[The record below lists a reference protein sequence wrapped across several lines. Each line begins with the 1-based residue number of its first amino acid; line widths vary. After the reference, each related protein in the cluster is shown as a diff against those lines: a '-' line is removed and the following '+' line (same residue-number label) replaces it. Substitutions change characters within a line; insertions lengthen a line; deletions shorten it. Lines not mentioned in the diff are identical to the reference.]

1 VTVNSSGEFGSI
13 NSVIEIDTIAAL
25 RSTTVTAG
33 QEVYVAGY
41 YAAGD
46 GGGGFF
52 RGFAVPS
59 IDDGGSVIT
68 TAYGASA
75 ASGWYRELQ
84 FPINVLFWGAYRNGT
99 NASTTRLSIQN
110 AINYAGSA
118 GGGLVYV
125 PYGTYQ
131 IDSTLTISSNA
142 ITLAGDNLRASVIRT
157 SSSSITMLSITGI
170 DTAVVKDLTFQ
181 RTSTGTNYG
190 ISITNSANVTI
201 QFVGSDNSGTGFYSN
216 NSGPAFY
223 NCRAYRDTGSGT
235 FYGWFFDSQNGLPN
249 PSAKVISSSTNVQPG
264 FSGTSYGIYAYGSQ
278 VKDLFIRDWE
288 FATGTHGIWVES
300 TGSSDNFDINISNC
314 VLDTF
319 YGYGIYLKNLASASV
334 TDCWLNPGF
343 TGSTKYSIYAE
354 ASRNILVNGNTVFG
368 GPNYAYQIGVQ
379 FNNVLSSAITGN
391 TLANNIV
398 SIGANS
404 TSGVN
409 TVTGNSIY
417 NLSGQA
423 AYSQI
428 QIAGYRFSI
437 SSNACDGNRT
447 YAIELFAGSNYNMV
461 IGNTTNTGT
470 IQNSGSNNQVVSNI

>member
-1 VTVNSSGEFGSI
+1 
-13 NSVIEIDTIAAL
+13 
-25 RSTTVTAG
+25 
-33 QEVYVAGY
+33 
-41 YAAGD
+41 
-46 GGGGFF
+46 
-52 RGFAVPS
+52 
-59 IDDGGSVIT
+59 
-68 TAYGASA
+68 
-75 ASGWYRELQ
+75 
-84 FPINVLFWGAYRNGT
+84 
-99 NASTTRLSIQN
+99 
-110 AINYAGSA
+110 
-118 GGGLVYV
+118 
-125 PYGTYQ
+125 
-131 IDSTLTISSNA
+131 
-142 ITLAGDNLRASVIRT
+142 
-157 SSSSITMLSITGI
+157 MLSITGI